1 MLKAHILQ
9 EGQCQLLYSSGVLG
23 TVQTHTQQPSGCGG
37 AHPTEEGSPE
47 IASNSAYPIT
57 LKTSKGTELIYSH
70 FLSLQHQLDVS
81 QQARNLRA
89 NKYTLSTCI
98 FARELGRA
106 TYIDSKMCFAHLHQQ
121 CIHPTSPNYF

>member
-9 EGQCQLLYSSGVLG
+9 EGQRQLLYSLGVLG
-23 TVQTHTQQPSGCGG
+23 IAQTHAQQHLGCRG
-37 AHPTEEGSPE
+37 AHLPEEGSPE
-47 IASNSAYPIT
+47 IASNSAYPST
-57 LKTSKGTELIYSH
+57 LKTSKGPELIYSH

-106 TYIDSKMCFAHLHQQ
+106 TYIDSKMCFAHLHQP